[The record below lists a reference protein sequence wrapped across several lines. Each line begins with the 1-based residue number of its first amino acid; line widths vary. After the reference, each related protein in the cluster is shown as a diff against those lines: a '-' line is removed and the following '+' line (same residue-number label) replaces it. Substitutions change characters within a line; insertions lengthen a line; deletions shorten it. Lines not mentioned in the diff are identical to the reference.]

1 MKLKRNSEGNY
12 IFESIDINKFNNYM
26 SNIILLLDKLKMDK
40 SIDAKDRNNLRKLI
54 ADVIM
59 GLGDIKN
66 IIDKK

>member
-12 IFESIDINKFNNYM
+12 IFESIDINKFENYM

>member
-1 MKLKRNSEGNY
+1 MKLKRVDNKY
-12 IFESIDINKFNNYM
+12 IFESIDKNKFENYM
-26 SNIILLLDKLKMDK
+26 SNIILLLNKLKMDK

-59 GLGDIKN
+59 GLGDIKQ